1 MLYPKSLFLCRRNL
15 KRINDMTKKFL
26 VAIALMLCSW
36 PVFAKKVHWLGKWK
50 IGRSIDSNIPI
61 IGNVEETTG
70 ELTLSFAE
78 DLGDVVVTVTD
89 ASGKIVYQE
98 TVSTSNTPTWTVI
111 LDESVQNGTVSIT
124 DGINL
129 VYGEISF

>member
-70 ELTLSFAE
+70 ELTLAFTE

-89 ASGKIVYQE
+89 ASGKTVYQE
-98 TVSTSNTPTWTVI
+98 TVSTGNTPNWTVF
-111 LDESVQNGTVSIT
+111 LDESVQNGTVTVT
-124 DGINL
+124 DGVNL

>member
-70 ELTLSFAE
+70 ELTLAFAE

>member
-70 ELTLSFAE
+70 ELTLVFTE
-78 DLGDVVVTVTD
+78 DLGDVIVTVTD
-89 ASGKIVYQE
+89 ASGKTIYQE
-98 TVSTSNTPTWTVI
+98 SVTTGNTPNWTVI
-111 LDESVQNGTVSIT
+111 LDQSVQNGTVSIT
-124 DGINL
+124 DGVNL
-129 VYGEISF
+129 VYGEINF